1 MKNLLFSSF
10 FFLAVSGYTQK
21 IIVRSVTEVDV
32 NTIAYPNSLGSTTSS
47 QPQKGTVKLTNGSE
61 VKGKITFFKKK
72 DIFNRVK
79 VNTGDEKMEISAE
92 QIATIVLDPIV
103 YEKEY
108 PNNFKNPEKNFQ
120 PGYIVLPNGMK
131 MTGRVAQLRDFSD
144 YDFFVYNVA
153 FLPEGT
159 TVASTFKGG
168 RLVEFGQEING
179 VVNRWD
185 GYADGYLL
193 RLTDGRFRLSRNPYS
208 KTKNEFF
215 TSVKNQAA
223 DELSKEVAG
232 QALTNNFG
240 NGQNMNESLENAA
253 KAGQAV
259 QEVLGSIEI
268 NKKEYLI
275 FDSVNKSVETVNKSN
290 LKEVLKKISSGC
302 SDAGEPTWDK
312 IVEYINQL
320 NSSCR

>member
-1 MKNLLFSSF
+1 MKNLLLPIF
-10 FFLAVSGYTQK
+10 FVLAVSGHAQK
-21 IIVRSVTEVDV
+21 IILRSVTQVDI
-32 NTIAYPNSLGSTTSS
+32 NTIPYPNSLGSTTSS

-72 DIFNRVK
+72 EVFNRVK
-79 VNTGDEKMEISAE
+79 VNTGEEKMEIPAD
-92 QIATIVLDPIV
+92 QIASIV

-179 VVNRWD
+179 VVNHWD

-232 QALTNNFG
+232 QALANNFG
-240 NGQNMNESLENAA
+240 NGQNVNESLENAA
-253 KAGQAV
+253 NAGQVV
-259 QEVLGSIEI
+259 QEVLGGIEI

-290 LKEVLKKISSGC
+290 LKEVLQKISRGC
-302 SDAGEPTWDK
+302 ADAGEPIWDK
-312 IVEYINQL
+312 IVEFINQL
-320 NSSCR
+320 NSSCK